1 MRKLLCILG
10 LLILLPVCQV
20 FATEPD
26 VTLTGPEEI
35 CAREYFSLPV
45 EANRADITALT
56 FTLVYDTDNLVF
68 LGFDID
74 EEQWICDMDRNR
86 FTFTAAAA
94 PDAVEL
100 PILLFRLRDVA
111 VGTTFWVTL
120 TDAVIC
126 MGEAEKQVG
135 TLRWEQTSVRHIS
148 SENHLSTLKITD
160 AVLSPEF
167 SPYKQSYTAK
177 VSYHIA
183 SIDVTA
189 TAMDPYA
196 QVKIDSPELK
206 PNAVTDVTVTVTA
219 EDGVERVYTIAVT
232 REEDPNRPLS
242 SECSLSEIVVDG
254 FMISPEFKPST
265 TEYVLWLPYEVSSVE
280 IHAVPKDHRAA
291 VTVEGNTR
299 FKAGKDNPIGITCT
313 AEDGTEKVYT
323 IIAKRAE
330 EYVPVTTAAA
340 METMTTETSGFIASA
355 PTNQEDQQG
364 SDMDMQIPS
373 WSYVVIAV
381 GAITGCAAVGIL
393 VSERKK

>member
-10 LLILLPVCQV
+10 LLILLPVCHV
-20 FATEPD
+20 FAAEPD
-26 VTLTGPEEI
+26 VTLTGPDRI
-35 CAREYFSLPV
+35 HARDYFSVPI
-45 EANRADITALT
+45 EANTADITALT
-56 FTLVYDTDNLVF
+56 FTLSYDTENLVF

-74 EEQWICDMDRNR
+74 EEQWKCDMDRNR
-86 FTFTAAAA
+86 FSFTATAAQ
-94 PDAVEL
+94 DTVEL
-100 PILLFRLRDVA
+100 PILLFRLRNVA

-135 TLRWEQTSVRHIS
+135 TLRWEQTSVRPVS
-148 SENHLSTLKITD
+148 SENHLSSLKISD

-167 SPYKQSYTAK
+167 SPYTQFYTAK

-196 QVKIDSPELK
+196 QVEINSPELK

-242 SECSLSEIVVDG
+242 SECDLSEIVADG
-254 FMISPEFKPST
+254 FMISPEFKPGT
-265 TEYVLWLPYEVSSVE
+265 TEYVLWLPYEVSSVD

-299 FKAGKDNPIGITCT
+299 FKAGKDNPIVVTCT
-313 AEDGTEKVYT
+313 AEDGTKKVYT

-330 EYVPVTTAAA
+330 EYVPATTAAA
-340 METMTTETSGFIASA
+340 IETMITEISVPIAST
-355 PTNQEDQQG
+355 PTNPKDQQG
-364 SDMDMQIPS
+364 SDMQIPS
-373 WSYVVIAV
+373 WSYIVIAV

-393 VSERKK
+393 ISERKK

>member
-10 LLILLPVCQV
+10 LLILLPVCYV
-20 FATEPD
+20 FAAEPD
-26 VTLTGPEEI
+26 VTLTGPDRI
-35 CAREYFSLPV
+35 HARDYFSVPI
-45 EANRADITALT
+45 EANTADITALT
-56 FTLVYDTDNLVF
+56 FTLSYDTENLVF

-74 EEQWICDMDRNR
+74 EEQWKCDMDRNR
-86 FTFTAAAA
+86 FSFTATAAQ
-94 PDAVEL
+94 DAVEL

-135 TLRWEQTSVRHIS
+135 TLRWEQTSVRPVS
-148 SENHLSTLKITD
+148 SENHLSSLKISD

-167 SPYKQSYTAK
+167 SPYTQSYTAK

-196 QVKIDSPELK
+196 QVEINSPELK
-206 PNAVTDVTVTVTA
+206 PNTATDVTVTVTA

-232 REEDPNRPLS
+232 REEDPNRLLS
-242 SECSLSEIVVDG
+242 SECDLSEIVVDR
-254 FMISPEFKPST
+254 FMISPEFKPGT
-265 TEYVLWLPYEVSSVE
+265 TEYVLWLPYEVSSVD

-299 FKAGKDNPIGITCT
+299 FKAGKDNPIVVTCI
-313 AEDGTEKVYT
+313 AEDGTKKVYT

-330 EYVPVTTAAA
+330 EYVPATTAAA
-340 METMTTETSGFIASA
+340 METMITETSGPIASA
-355 PTNQEDQQG
+355 PTNPKDQQG
-364 SDMDMQIPS
+364 SDMQIPS
-373 WSYVVIAV
+373 WSYIVIAV

-393 VSERKK
+393 ISERKK